1 MFFECCWLY
10 RLSRIFALPKCV
22 WMGVPELV
30 LGGPGEVVPGSAR
43 LLPSRS
49 QLSVFLPRVSPTTV
63 ARAFLPGRLYHTHKA
78 TTRRTLARHSAI
90 PWADNHS
97 VKASLGIVP
106 ELVLGGR

>member
-1 MFFECCWLY
+1 
-10 RLSRIFALPKCV
+10 
-22 WMGVPELV
+22 MGVLSSFPFSLSSWEGEAPSEPE
-30 LGGPGEVVPGSAR
+30 ST
-43 LLPSRS
+43 
-49 QLSVFLPRVSPTTV
+49 VFLPRVSPTTV

-106 ELVLGGR
+106 ELVLGGGRGGLVPWTM